1 MEIPLRDS
9 SNSSS
14 WLRMDVSDLVRDRSS
29 FANPRT
35 VWDSITSEEAVGLVA
50 THISHAKHA
59 PISRSI
65 VQHSLLPETP
75 ESRSKYPGPRPKE
88 EALGGEWVY
97 RDDNAATH
105 LIRNSLSTGKKTA
118 YELLSMKAPIARWLR
133 DDVTCS

>member
-1 MEIPLRDS
+1 MPEDH
-9 SNSSS
+9 
-14 WLRMDVSDLVRDRSS
+14 
-29 FANPRT
+29 FANIYT

-50 THISHAKHA
+50 THIAHAKHK

-75 ESRSKYPGPRPKE
+75 ESRGKYPGPRSE
-88 EALGGEWVY
+88 EDALGGEWVY
-97 RDDNAATH
+97 QDDNAATH

-118 YELLSMKAPIARWLR
+118 YELLSMKAPVARWLR

>member
-1 MEIPLRDS
+1 MEIPLKDS
-9 SNSSS
+9 SNSLS
-14 WLRMDVSDLVRDRSS
+14 WLRTAVSIPSALPGLL
-29 FANPRT
+29 ANYRT

-50 THISHAKHA
+50 THISHPKHK

-65 VQHSLLPETP
+65 VQNSLLPETP

-97 RDDNAATH
+97 QDANAATH

-118 YELLSMKAPIARWLR
+118 YELLSMKAPVARWLR